1 MDLHPEDQARRRR
14 IATRGVLLCAIGL
27 RVLSVDAVA
36 DQQEALLAAWN
47 HRQKSIHSFH
57 FAWSG
62 NHFRGAQAVESLAVL
77 GPGGKPPTRS
87 DLSCKTHTSLYVDE
101 KGRFR
106 VDTEGQIWSREQS
119 AYVPHATSTLL
130 DGHLQKGFSS
140 KTITTDFPVGMIMDG
155 NTSDSRKAVLYRP
168 ITMAYRPFDTTM
180 SYLDAGNLKMTAEQG
195 MVDGRPCLILRQRT
209 GDSVQTVWVDAGREF
224 VPVRYLSERGGVTS
238 FQVDVSHSKDAK
250 YGWVPTSWSIAL
262 LEKDGAIS
270 ESWDAKVVKYELN
283 ETIPE
288 STFQL
293 DYPPGTMVHDSTT
306 KEDYLVLEN
315 GGKRPIL
322 RGEYTGTNY
331 DELWQT
337 KPPSEGVARRI
348 TLTVV
353 CLLALLVV
361 TAYLL
366 SSWRRRVRQ
375 RA

>member
-47 HRQKSIHSFH
+47 HRQKSVQSFH

-62 NHFRGAQAVESLAVL
+62 NHFRGAGAVESLSVV
-77 GPGGKPPTRS
+77 GPGGKTPTRG
-87 DLSCKTHTSLYVDE
+87 DLSSKTHTSLYLDG

-106 VDTEGQIWSREQS
+106 VDTEGQVWSREAS
-119 AYVPHATSTLL
+119 AYVPQSTCNLL
-130 DGHLQKGFSS
+130 DGELQKTFSS
-140 KTITTDFPVGMIMDG
+140 RTITTEFPIGIIMDG
-155 NTSDSRKAVLYRP
+155 TTSDSRKVVLYWP
-168 ITMAYRPFDTTM
+168 IMLAYRPFDTTM
-180 SYLDAGNLKMTAEQG
+180 SYLDPGSLKMTAEQG

-209 GDSVQTVWVDAGREF
+209 GDFVRTVWVDAGREF
-224 VPVRYLSERGGVTS
+224 VPVRCLSERGGVTS
-238 FQVDVSHSKDAK
+238 FQIDVSHSKDAK

-262 LEKDGAIS
+262 LEKHGAIS

-293 DYPPGTMVHDSTT
+293 NYPPGTMVSNSMT
-306 KEDYLVLEN
+306 KESYLVLED
-315 GGKRPIL
+315 GGKRPIQP
-322 RGEYTGTNY
+322 GEFTGSNY
-331 DELWQT
+331 DKLLHT
-337 KPPSEGVARRI
+337 APASERVDLRI
-348 TLTVV
+348 ALTVAS
-353 CLLALLVV
+353 LALLGVMW
-361 TAYLL
+361 YLL